1 MQNEENKGCLGGI
14 GIVLGYLCML
24 GTTLLTALWWAEGFM
39 AALIMGLLFWFWIPL
54 LVGAVIT
61 FICSVRLKTRHHK
74 ILFGLGILNILFL
87 AAYLLYQAPR
97 QDCSA
102 DIMAEHYERNKEGL
116 RELEAYA
123 RKAMDRGAYIHL
135 EFDGRHIPIFHV
147 KTPDDSL
154 GSYNWDAD
162 QLQDSLRAVAGLTAD
177 EMRGLRERLAD
188 LDCIS
193 VELRQDAPAITIGFR
208 RVGLGMYFFRLYDK
222 PLTAPEWQEAMDD
235 EALVPYNRRVVFE
248 YGAGAIGSLAFPGKD
263 DYLQRQKK
271 GPRKH

>member
-39 AALIMGLLFWFWIPL
+39 AALIMGLLFWFWIPML
-54 LVGAVIT
+54 IGAAIA
-61 FICSVRLKTRHHK
+61 FIRSFRLKTLHHK

-97 QDCSA
+97 QECSA
-102 DIMAEHYERNKEGL
+102 DIMAGHYERNKEGM
-116 RELEAYA
+116 RELETYA
-123 RKAMDRGAYIHL
+123 RQAVDSGAFIRL

-147 KTPDDSL
+147 RARNDSL
-154 GSYNWDAD
+154 MSSHWDAD
-162 QLQDSLRAVAGLTAD
+162 DLQDSLRTIVGLTAD
-177 EMRGLRERLAD
+177 ELLGIRKRLAN
-188 LDCIS
+188 LDCVSI
-193 VELRQDAPAITIGFR
+193 ELNRSPPGITIGFR

-222 PLTAPEWQEAMDD
+222 PLTPAQWQEAMDD
-235 EALVPYNRRVVFE
+235 EALVPYNRHVVFE
-248 YGAGAIGSLAFPGKD
+248 YGAGAIGSLAFPGKN
-263 DYLQRQKK
+263 DYLREQKK